1 LDPLRRSEIENSI
14 MDTLLKDIRY
24 GVRSLLKRPGFTA
37 VVVITL
43 ALGIGAN
50 TAIFTVVDAVM
61 LRALPVKN
69 PQQLVFLSNPDR
81 HGVNGGQETGNR
93 FLFSYHEFEWLRDH
107 NQVFS
112 GLFAV
117 QSAVSA
123 QPVSVEGGDQVS
135 DTDHARISAVSG
147 AYFSNLGV
155 NSVRGQTFT
164 EEIDKAKGT
173 NPVAVIS
180 YSYWKNRF
188 AFDSAI
194 VGRRIHVRKT
204 SFEII
209 GVTPPEF
216 SGETVGNAPDLW
228 VPLIMQ
234 TEVPVAVLAPPKDV
248 RNKYMWLQ
256 IMARLKPGVT
266 QEQAEAGINLTLQQ
280 MLRDEASQLTANERP
295 GYLNQR
301 IALAPGGRGAST
313 LRTSFGKPLLIL
325 MGLVGLVLLV
335 ACANVANLL
344 LARASRREK
353 EIAVRAALGAGRR
366 RLMQQ
371 LLTESVL
378 LALLGG
384 ALGLVLA
391 MWADA
396 LLLRLVTSDST
407 PIVLDLR
414 PDARMLGFTLGVS
427 ALTGIVFGLVPAF
440 RAARVDLNSVLKGS
454 VKGIVGGAA
463 QRGRVSPGKILVV
476 GQVSLS
482 VVLLIVA
489 GLFVH
494 SFQKLVQVE
503 PGYDSDHLLQ
513 FAVGPSP
520 DNYKGP
526 PDQLHKEVLE
536 RIRAIP
542 GVRSASLSLTG
553 LFSNIDLGMNISI
566 DDYIPPPGQQMG
578 ALNDYVGPNYFSNAG
593 IPIVLGRE
601 VGPEDEGNSPLVGVI
616 NQTMAR
622 TYFGEANPIGR
633 RIRASSPPMALDF
646 VVVGV
651 VADSKHDDLRTPT
664 GSWFY
669 TPFFH
674 ASRHPNFSWAINDV
688 RISGN
693 AASVAP
699 AIRAAVK
706 DTAPL
711 LDAPEIHT
719 INELVGQTVTTE
731 RMITTLSGFF
741 GLLALLLASLGLY
754 GVMSYNVASRT
765 NELGIRLA
773 LGAQTKDVLMIVI
786 RNGMLLTLLGVVVG
800 LAASFALTRLM
811 SGLLFG
817 VTPTDAT
824 TFITIPFL
832 LICVALVAC
841 YIPARR
847 ATKVDPLEALRYE

>member
-1 LDPLRRSEIENSI
+1 ME
-14 MDTLLKDIRY
+14 TLFKDIRY
-24 GVRSLLKRPGFTA
+24 GIRSLLKRPGFTS

-61 LRALPVKN
+61 LRALPVKD
-69 PQQLVFLSNPDR
+69 PQHLVFLSNPDR

-112 GLFAV
+112 GVFAV
-117 QSAVSA
+117 QSALSA
-123 QPVSVEGGDQVS
+123 QPVSVMGADQS
-135 DTDHARISAVSG
+135 GESEHARISAVSG
-147 AYFSNLGV
+147 AYFTNLGV
-155 NSVRGQTFT
+155 NPVRGQTFT
-164 EEIDKAKGT
+164 EEIDKAKGA

-180 YSYWKNRF
+180 YRYWQNRF
-188 AFDSAI
+188 AFDPAI
-194 VGRRIHVRKT
+194 IGRRILVRKT
-204 SFEII
+204 SFEIV
-209 GVTPPEF
+209 GVAPSDF

-228 VPLIMQ
+228 VPITMQ
-234 TEVPVAVLAPPKDV
+234 TEVPMAALAPPKDV

-266 QEQAEAGINLTLQQ
+266 LEQAQAGINLTLQQ
-280 MLRDEASQLTANERP
+280 MLQDEANQLSVNERL
-295 GYLNQR
+295 GFLNQR

-335 ACANVANLL
+335 TCANVANLL
-344 LARASRREK
+344 LARASMREK

-384 ALGLVLA
+384 GLGLVLA
-391 MWADA
+391 QWADA
-396 LLLRLVTSDST
+396 LLLRLVSSDST
-407 PIVLDLR
+407 PIVLDLH
-414 PDARMLGFTLGVS
+414 PDARMLGFTFGVS
-427 ALTGIVFGLVPAF
+427 ALTGILFGLVPAL
-440 RAARVDLNSVLKGS
+440 RAARVNLNSVLKGS
-454 VKGIVGGAA
+454 VKGTIAGAS
-463 QRGRVSPGKILVV
+463 QRGRMSAGKILVV

-520 DNYKGP
+520 DNYKGS
-526 PDQLHKEVLE
+526 PDQLHKEMLE
-536 RIRAIP
+536 RIRTIP

-553 LFSNIDLGMNISI
+553 LFSNIDLGMSISI
-566 DDYIPPPGQQMG
+566 DGYTPAPGQQMG
-578 ALNDYVGPNYFSNAG
+578 AFNDYVGPGYFSTAG
-593 IPIVLGRE
+593 IPILLGRE
-601 VGPEDEGNSPLVGVI
+601 VGPQDEGNTPLVGVI

-622 TYFGEANPIGR
+622 TYFGDANPVGR
-633 RIRASSPPMALDF
+633 RIRASSPPMSLDF
-646 VVVGV
+646 VVVGI
-651 VADSKHDDLRTPT
+651 VADSKHDDLRTPP

-674 ASRHPNFSWAINDV
+674 ASRDPNFSWAINDV

-693 AASVAP
+693 AAAVAK

-711 LDAPEIHT
+711 MDTPEIQA
-719 INELVGQTVTTE
+719 IDKLVGQTLTTE
-731 RMITTLSGFF
+731 RMLTQLSSFF
-741 GLLALLLASLGLY
+741 GLLALLLACIGLY
-754 GVMSYNVASRT
+754 GVMSYNIASRT
-765 NELGIRLA
+765 NELGIRIA
-773 LGAQTKDVLMIVI
+773 LGAQTKDVLMLVI
-786 RNGMLLTLLGVVVG
+786 RNGMVLTLMGVVVG
-800 LAASFALTRLM
+800 LVGAFALTRLM

-817 VTPTDAT
+817 VAPTDPT
-824 TFITIPFL
+824 TFITIPLL

-847 ATKVDPLEALRYE
+847 ATKVDPMVALRYE

>member
-1 LDPLRRSEIENSI
+1 
-14 MDTLLKDIRY
+14 MDALLKDIRY

-37 VVVITL
+37 VAVLTL

-107 NQVFS
+107 SQVFS
-112 GLFAV
+112 GLCAV

-123 QPVSVEGGDQVS
+123 QPVSVEGANQSS
-135 DTDHARISAVSG
+135 DTEHARISAVSG

-155 NSVRGQTFT
+155 NSVRGRTFT
-164 EEIDKAKGT
+164 EEIDKAKGA

-194 VGRRIHVRKT
+194 VGRRIRIRKT

-234 TEVPVAVLAPPKDV
+234 TEVPMAVLAPPKDV

-256 IMARLKPGVT
+256 LMARLKPGVT
-266 QEQAEAGINLTLQQ
+266 LEQAQAGINLTLQQ
-280 MLRDEASQLTANERP
+280 MLQDEASQLTANARP

-301 IALAPGGRGAST
+301 IALAPGSRGAST

-344 LARASRREK
+344 LARASMREK
-353 EIAVRAALGAGRR
+353 EIAVRAALGAGSR

-384 ALGLVLA
+384 GLGLLLA
-391 MWADA
+391 LWADV
-396 LLLRLVTSDST
+396 LLLRLVSSDST
-407 PIVLDLR
+407 PIALDLH

-427 ALTGIVFGLVPAF
+427 ALTGILFGLVPAF

-454 VKGIVGGAA
+454 VKGTVGGSA
-463 QRGRVSPGKILVV
+463 RHGRVSAGKILVV
-476 GQVSLS
+476 GQVSVS

-494 SFQKLVQVE
+494 SFQKLTHVE
-503 PGYDSDHLLQ
+503 PGYDGDHLLQ
-513 FAVGPSP
+513 FAVGPSS
-520 DNYKGP
+520 DNYKGR

-566 DDYIPPPGQQMG
+566 EGYTPPSGQQMG
-578 ALNDYVGPNYFSNAG
+578 ALNDYIGPNYFSNAG

-601 VGPEDEGNSPLVGVI
+601 VGPQDEGNAPLVGVI

-622 TYFGEANPIGR
+622 TYFGDANPIGR

-651 VADSKHDDLRTPT
+651 VADSKHDDLRTPP
-664 GSWFY
+664 GSWFF

-674 ASRHPNFSWAINDV
+674 TSRDPNFSWAINEV

-693 AASVAP
+693 AAAVAS
-699 AIRAAVK
+699 AISAVVK
-706 DTAPL
+706 DVAPL
-711 LDAPEIHT
+711 LDPPEIHT
-719 INELVGQTVTTE
+719 VNELAGQTITTE
-731 RMITTLSGFF
+731 RMLTQLSSFF
-741 GLLALLLASLGLY
+741 GLLALLLACIGLY
-754 GVMSYNVASRT
+754 GVMSYNIASRI
-765 NELGIRLA
+765 NELGIRMA
-773 LGAQTKDVLMIVI
+773 LGAQTKDVLMLVI
-786 RNGMLLTLLGVVVG
+786 RSGMMLTLLGVVVG
-800 LAASFALTRLM
+800 LVASYALTRLM

-824 TFITIPFL
+824 TFIAIPLL

-847 ATKVDPLEALRYE
+847 ATKIDPLVALRYE

>member
-1 LDPLRRSEIENSI
+1 

-24 GVRSLLKRPGFTA
+24 GFRSLLKRPGFTA

-61 LRALPVKN
+61 LRELPVKN

-123 QPVSVEGGDQVS
+123 QPVSVEGANQSGE
-135 DTDHARISAVSG
+135 TEHARVSAVSG

-155 NSVRGQTFT
+155 NPVRGQTFT
-164 EEIDKAKGT
+164 EEIDKAKGA

-180 YSYWKNRF
+180 YGYWKNRF

-194 VGRRIHVRKT
+194 VGRKIRVRKT

-234 TEVPVAVLAPPKDV
+234 TEVPMAALAPPQDV

-266 QEQAEAGINLTLQQ
+266 LEQAQAGINLTLQQ
-280 MLRDEASQLTANERP
+280 MLQNEASQLTTNERP

-344 LARASRREK
+344 LARASMREK

-384 ALGLVLA
+384 GLGLLLA
-391 MWADA
+391 LWADV
-396 LLLRLVTSDST
+396 LLLRLVSSDAT
-407 PIVLDLR
+407 PIALDLH

-427 ALTGIVFGLVPAF
+427 ALTGILFGLVPAF
-440 RAARVDLNSVLKGS
+440 RAANVDLNSVLKGS
-454 VKGIVGGAA
+454 VKGTVGGAA
-463 QRGRVSPGKILVV
+463 QRGRVSAGKILVV

-494 SFQKLVQVE
+494 SFQKLTHVE
-503 PGYDSDHLLQ
+503 PGYDGDHLLQ
-513 FAVGPSP
+513 FAVGPGS
-520 DNYKGP
+520 DNYKGR
-526 PDQLHKEVLE
+526 PDQLHREVLE

-553 LFSNIDLGMNISI
+553 LFSNIDLGMNVSI
-566 DDYIPPPGQQMG
+566 DGYTPASGQQMG
-578 ALNDYVGPNYFSNAG
+578 AFNDYVGPNYFSNAG
-593 IPIVLGRE
+593 IPIILGRD
-601 VGPEDEGNSPLVGVI
+601 VGPQDEGNAPLVGVV

-622 TYFGEANPIGR
+622 TYFGDANPIGR

-651 VADSKHDDLRTPT
+651 VADSKHDDLRNPT

-674 ASRHPNFSWAINDV
+674 TSRDPNFSWAINEV

-693 AASVAP
+693 AASVAT
-699 AIRAAVK
+699 AIRAVVK
-706 DTAPL
+706 DAAPL
-711 LDAPEIHT
+711 LDPPEIHT
-719 INELVGQTVTTE
+719 VTDLAGQTITTE
-731 RMITTLSGFF
+731 RMLTQLSSFF
-741 GLLALLLASLGLY
+741 GLLALFLACIGLY
-754 GVMSYNVASRT
+754 GVMSYNIASRI
-765 NELGIRLA
+765 NEFGIRMA
-773 LGAQTKDVLMIVI
+773 LGAQTKDVLMLVI
-786 RNGMLLTLLGVVVG
+786 RSGMVLTLSGVVVG
-800 LAASFALTRLM
+800 LAGSFALTRLM

-817 VTPTDAT
+817 VAPTDPT
-824 TFITIPFL
+824 TFITIPLL

-847 ATKVDPLEALRYE
+847 ATKVDPLVALRYE

>member
-1 LDPLRRSEIENSI
+1 

-43 ALGIGAN
+43 ALAIGAN

-155 NSVRGQTFT
+155 NAVRGQTFT

-188 AFDSAI
+188 AFDPAI
-194 VGRRIHVRKT
+194 VGRRIRVRKT

-280 MLRDEASQLTANERP
+280 MLQDEASQLTANERP

-353 EIAVRAALGAGRR
+353 EIAVRAALGAGQR

-378 LALLGG
+378 LAVLGG

-427 ALTGIVFGLVPAF
+427 VLTGILFGLVPAF

-454 VKGIVGGAA
+454 VKGTVGGAA
-463 QRGRVSPGKILVV
+463 QRGPVSPGKILVV

-503 PGYDSDHLLQ
+503 PGYDSEHLLQ
-513 FAVGPSP
+513 FAVGPSL

-526 PDQLHKEVLE
+526 PDQLHKQVLE

-593 IPIVLGRE
+593 IPIILGRE

-622 TYFGEANPIGR
+622 TYFGDANPIGR
-633 RIRASSPPMALDF
+633 RIRASSPPMSLDF

-765 NELGIRLA
+765 NELGIRMA

-847 ATKVDPLEALRYE
+847 ATKVDPLVALRYE

>member
-1 LDPLRRSEIENSI
+1 
-14 MDTLLKDIRY
+14 
-24 GVRSLLKRPGFTA
+24 
-37 VVVITL
+37 VVTL

-50 TAIFTVVDAVM
+50 TAIFTAVDAVM
-61 LRALPVKN
+61 LRALPVKD
-69 PQQLVFLSNPDR
+69 PQHLVFLSNPDR

-112 GLFAV
+112 GVFAA

-123 QPVSVEGGDQVS
+123 QPVSVEGANQS
-135 DTDHARISAVSG
+135 SKAEHARISAVSG

-155 NSVRGQTFT
+155 NPVRGQTFT
-164 EEIDKAKGT
+164 EEIDKAKGA

-180 YSYWKNRF
+180 YGYWKSRF
-188 AFDSAI
+188 AFDRAI
-194 VGRRIHVRKT
+194 LGRRIRVRKT
-204 SFEII
+204 SFEIV

-228 VPLIMQ
+228 VPLTME
-234 TEVPVAVLAPPKDV
+234 TEAPIAVLGPPKDV

-266 QEQAEAGINLTLQQ
+266 LEQAQAGINLTLQQ
-280 MLRDEASQLTANERP
+280 MLQDEASQLPANERP

-313 LRTSFGKPLLIL
+313 LRTSFGRPLLIL

-344 LARASRREK
+344 LARASMREK
-353 EIAVRAALGAGRR
+353 EIAVRSALGAGRR

-384 ALGLVLA
+384 GLGLLLA
-391 MWADA
+391 LWADV
-396 LLLRLVTSDST
+396 LLLRLVSSDST
-407 PIVLDLR
+407 PIALDLH
-414 PDARMLGFTLGVS
+414 PDARMLGFTLVVS
-427 ALTGIVFGLVPAF
+427 ALTGILFGLVPAF
-440 RAARVDLNSVLKGS
+440 RAARVDLNSVLKGNA
-454 VKGIVGGAA
+454 KGTVGGAT
-463 QRGRVSPGKILVV
+463 QRGRVSAGKVLVV

-494 SFQKLVQVE
+494 SLQKLAQVE

-513 FAVGPSP
+513 FAVSPNP
-520 DNYKGP
+520 DNYQGR

-542 GVRSASLSLTG
+542 GVRDASLSLSG

-566 DDYIPPPGQQMG
+566 DGYSPAPGQQMS
-578 ALNDYVGPNYFSNAG
+578 AFNDYVGPAYFSNAG
-593 IPIVLGRE
+593 IPILLGRE
-601 VGPEDEGNSPLVGVI
+601 VGPQDEGTAPLVGVI

-622 TYFGEANPIGR
+622 TYFGEANPLGR
-633 RIRASSPPMALDF
+633 RIRASSPPMSLDF
-646 VVVGV
+646 VVVGI
-651 VADSKHDDLRTPT
+651 VADSKHDDLRSPT
-664 GSWFY
+664 GSWFF

-674 ASRHPNFSWAINDV
+674 TSRDPNFSWAINEV

-693 AASVAP
+693 AAAAAP
-699 AIRAAVK
+699 AIRAALK
-706 DTAPL
+706 ETAPL
-711 LDAPEIHT
+711 MDTPEIQA
-719 INELVGQTVTTE
+719 IDKLIDQTLTTE
-731 RMITTLSGFF
+731 RMLTQLSVFF
-741 GLLALLLASLGLY
+741 GLLALLLSCIGLY

-773 LGAQTKDVLMIVI
+773 LGAQPRNIFRLIARQGMTLVLIGIVI
-786 RNGMLLTLLGVVVG
+786 G
-800 LAASFALTRLM
+800 LSVAFALTRLI
-811 SGLLFG
+811 SSLLFG
-817 VTPTDAT
+817 VSPTDAT
-824 TFITIPFL
+824 TFVGIAVL
-832 LICVALVAC
+832 LGGVALLAC
-841 YIPARR
+841 YLPARR
-847 ATKVDPLEALRYE
+847 ATKVDPIVALRYE

>member
-1 LDPLRRSEIENSI
+1 ME
-14 MDTLLKDIRY
+14 TLFKDIRY
-24 GVRSLLKRPGFTA
+24 GVRGLLKRPGFTA
-37 VVVITL
+37 IVVMTL

-50 TAIFTVVDAVM
+50 TAIFTVVDAVL
-61 LRALPVKN
+61 LRALPVKD

-107 NQVFS
+107 NQGFS
-112 GLFAV
+112 GVFAV
-117 QSAVSA
+117 QSALSA
-123 QPVSVEGGDQVS
+123 QPVSVEGANQSVE
-135 DTDHARISAVSG
+135 TEHARISAVSG

-155 NSVRGQTFT
+155 NPVRGQTFT
-164 EEIDKAKGT
+164 EEIDKAT
-173 NPVAVIS
+173 AANPVAVIS
-180 YSYWKNRF
+180 YGYWKNRF
-188 AFDSAI
+188 AFDPAI
-194 VGRRIHVRKT
+194 LGRRIRVRKT

-228 VPLIMQ
+228 VPLTMQ
-234 TEVPVAVLAPPKDV
+234 TEASMAVLAPPKDV

-266 QEQAEAGINLTLQQ
+266 LEQAQAGINLTLQQ
-280 MLRDEASQLTANERP
+280 MLQYEASQLSANERP

-313 LRTSFGKPLLIL
+313 LRTSFGKPLQIL

-344 LARASRREK
+344 LARASMREK

-384 ALGLVLA
+384 GLGLVLA
-391 MWADA
+391 LWADA
-396 LLLRLVTSDST
+396 LLLRLVSSDST
-407 PIVLDLR
+407 PIVLDLH

-427 ALTGIVFGLVPAF
+427 ALTGILFGLVPAF

-454 VKGIVGGAA
+454 GKGTVGGAA
-463 QRGRVSPGKILVV
+463 QRGRVSAGKILVV

-494 SFQKLVQVE
+494 SFQKLAQVE

-513 FAVGPSP
+513 FAVGPSS
-520 DNYKGP
+520 DNHKGS

-542 GVRSASLSLTG
+542 SVRSASLSLTG

-566 DDYIPPPGQQMG
+566 DGYIPPPGQQMG
-578 ALNDYVGPNYFSNAG
+578 ALNDYIGANYFSNAG
-593 IPIVLGRE
+593 IPIMLGRE
-601 VGPEDEGNSPLVGVI
+601 VGPQDEGNAPLVGVI

-622 TYFGEANPIGR
+622 TYFGDANPIGR
-633 RIRASSPPMALDF
+633 RIRASSPPMSLDF
-646 VVVGV
+646 VVVGI

-674 ASRHPNFSWAINDV
+674 ASRDPNFSWAINEV

-693 AASVAP
+693 AGAVAK
-699 AIRAAVK
+699 AIRAAIK
-706 DTAPL
+706 ETAPL
-711 LDAPEIHT
+711 LDTPEIQS
-719 INELVGQTVTTE
+719 IDKLVGQSLTTE
-731 RMITTLSGFF
+731 RMLTQLSSFF
-741 GLLALLLASLGLY
+741 GLLALLLACIGLY
-754 GVMSYNVASRT
+754 GVMSYNIASRT
-765 NELGIRLA
+765 NELGIRMA
-773 LGAQTKDVLMIVI
+773 LGAQMKDVLMLVI
-786 RNGMLLTLLGVVVG
+786 RNGMMLTVLGVVVG
-800 LAASFALTRLM
+800 LVGSFALTRLM

-824 TFITIPFL
+824 TFITVPLL

-847 ATKVDPLEALRYE
+847 ATRVDPLVALRYE